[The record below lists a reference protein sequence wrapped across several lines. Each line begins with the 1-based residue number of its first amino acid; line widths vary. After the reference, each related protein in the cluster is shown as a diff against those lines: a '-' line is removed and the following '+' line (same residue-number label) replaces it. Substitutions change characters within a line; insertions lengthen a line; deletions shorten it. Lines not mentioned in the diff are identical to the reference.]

1 MESIAAY
8 GVNTVQTEPIAV
20 RTSSRSETSGVLA
33 HPVPISFDKQ
43 LAQAE
48 LAFWDD
54 QLGSGQAGLT
64 QLATEITHTLSGL
77 KSLQLSMDQE
87 RQQVV
92 VRVVDKE
99 TNKVVR
105 QLPSR
110 QMVDLVKQMRDLEGV
125 LFKASS

>member
-1 MESIAAY
+1 MENIAAY
-8 GVNTVQTEPIAV
+8 GTNTVQLGSVDVGARGV
-20 RTSSRSETSGVLA
+20 SGIVSPEQPA
-33 HPVPISFDKQ
+33 SGTFDEQ
-43 LAQAE
+43 LAKAE

-54 QLGSGQAGLT
+54 QLGSTQSGLK
-64 QLATEITHTLSGL
+64 QLAEEITYTLSGL
-77 KSLQLSMDQE
+77 KSLHLSMDQE

-110 QMVDLVKQMRDLEGV
+110 QMVDLVKQMRDLEGLLV
-125 LFKASS
+125 KATS

>member
-8 GVNTVQTEPIAV
+8 SINTVQTGPIAV
-20 RTSSRSETSGVLA
+20 KTSSRAETAVSPIDAGS
-33 HPVPISFDKQ
+33 ISFDEQ

-54 QLGSGQAGLT
+54 QLSSGQAGLT

-77 KSLQLSMDQE
+77 KSLQLSMDHE

-92 VRVVDKE
+92 VRVVDKD
-99 TNKVVR
+99 TNKIVR

>member
-1 MESIAAY
+1 MENIAAY
-8 GVNTVQTEPIAV
+8 GTNTVQLKSVDGGARKVSEP
-20 RTSSRSETSGVLA
+20 SSSEQQLSGA
-33 HPVPISFDKQ
+33 FDEQ
-43 LAQAE
+43 LAKAE
-48 LAFWDD
+48 LAFWDE
-54 QLGSGQAGLT
+54 QLGSTQPGLKN
-64 QLATEITHTLSGL
+64 LAEEITHTLSGL
-77 KSLQLSMDQE
+77 KSLHLSMDQE

-110 QMVDLVKQMRDLEGV
+110 QMVDLVKQMRDLEGL

>member
-8 GVNTVQTEPIAV
+8 GVNTVQTEPIVV
-20 RTSSRSETSGVLA
+20 RTSNRSETSVSPT
-33 HPVPISFDKQ
+33 HPVPISFDEQ
-43 LAQAE
+43 LAKAE

-54 QLGSGQAGLT
+54 QLGSGQTGLT